1 MAACDTCWYG
11 FRCAKYNSSNLSL
24 FYTLLRKNIV
34 IVSSTKRSSLIFP
47 IFTETKKSKT
57 TFKDLEPIKATEYNL
72 LDAASQGAGS
82 AAGLV
87 NILRQAMELF
97 SRRR

>member
-1 MAACDTCWYG
+1 MSKLRVG
-11 FRCAKYNSSNLSL
+11 FKYQTTHDARHWMRHRNDFIS
-24 FYTLLRKNIV
+24 
-34 IVSSTKRSSLIFP
+34 
-47 IFTETKKSKT
+47 ETKKSKT

-87 NILRQAMELF
+87 NNFYRVVIKLSIIR
-97 SRRR
+97 